1 MANIKLTLD
10 HPLVDGENVT
20 FKAPCDC
27 TAVTGLK
34 VYYTTL
40 TEDSASTTSK
50 TFTFKDA
57 HLNDISSLGNL
68 FVSGAYVKVILDTTN
83 NYAYIQNADTNGYI
97 EDKITTHE
105 NDTNHVPSGSILSWT
120 TSVAPCGY
128 LLCDGSAISRE
139 TYSLLYSVIGIT
151 FGAGDGTTTF
161 NLPDLTGKV
170 LMGSNNVYQLGT
182 SGGEAVHALTSSELP
197 TITGSIEAYARDA
210 GFIRSASGCFTP
222 QTQKYAPVNVESYSE
237 VVSYNKATLSIG
249 GGTAHNNMQP
259 FLSANYII
267 KY

>member
-1 MANIKLTLD
+1 MANIKLSLD
-10 HPLVDGENVT
+10 HPLVDGEIVT
-20 FKAPCDC
+20 FKAPCNS

-40 TEDSASTTSK
+40 TEDSTLTENK
-50 TFTFKDA
+50 TFTFRDA
-57 HLNDISSLGNL
+57 HLNDISNLDSLFLN
-68 FVSGAYVKVILDTTN
+68 GAYMQVILDTTN

-105 NDTNHVPSGSILSWT
+105 NDTNHIPSGSILSWAAFDVP
-120 TSVAPCGY
+120 SGY

-197 TITGSIEAYARDA
+197 TITGSIDAYAGDA
-210 GFIRSASGCFTP
+210 GLIRYASGCFTP
-222 QTQKYAPVNVESYSE
+222 QTQKAAPVNVDAYAQ
-237 VVSYNKATLSIG
+237 VVSYNTAKLSIG
-249 GGTAHNNMQP
+249 GGQAHNNMP
-259 FLSANYII
+259 PYTAVNYII